1 MVCLHEPTHVTD
13 GTESTQTQVRAG
25 KTADPEQKCE
35 NLCVIL
41 SEKIGK
47 SMQGMSVLL
56 LKTTCES
63 TVISCQKLTFNKGTG
78 IHWTEDES
86 WSNKNLTYGLIKRI
100 NQLIK
105 GLPRS

>member
-1 MVCLHEPTHVTD
+1 MTD

-63 TVISCQKLTFNKGTG
+63 TVISCQNSHLT
-78 IHWTEDES
+78 
-86 WSNKNLTYGLIKRI
+86 
-100 NQLIK
+100 K
-105 GLPRS
+105 GLEYTGLKMNLGVTKI